1 MIPITELFR
10 MTKKDAAKM
19 AFGVEE
25 ETKREIYALDKPIS
39 GRLTLDYPLTKPY
52 VLEYKDVATVGELS
66 WLIAQ
71 AYGAIYETEDETSKV
86 RVIDEEARGM
96 VLNRNQTDGEYG
108 IWGHDMSDLF
118 LEIINIDK
126 KGNSKVFIGS

>member
-1 MIPITELFR
+1 MIPITDLFF
-10 MTKKDAAKM
+10 MTRKDAAIM

-25 ETKREIYALDKPIS
+25 ATKREIYAFDKPIS
-39 GRLTLDYPLTKPY
+39 GRLTLDYPLSKPY

-71 AYGAIYETEDETSKV
+71 AYGAIYETEAETSKV
-86 RVIDEEARGM
+86 RVIDEEFRGT
-96 VLNRNQTDGEYG
+96 VLNRNRTEGEYG
-108 IWGHDMSDLF
+108 IWGHDMGDLF